1 MSNPFDQFDAA
12 PAAAP
17 VRARVQGNIDLN
29 KRPVVKNDDGTIS
42 TVRSMS
48 FGTDE
53 GEILIPTVSDDG
65 RIMSEQEAIDTYRK
79 TGRHLGIFDTP
90 DAATAYAESL
100 HEDQAKQYGGG
111 DEPNPFDQFD
121 VVDEGGAESRVAKR
135 RKLKGGMKALRGV
148 DAAVRGAADMLSA
161 GFADEAAGMVGG
173 LPALA
178 PGGET
183 YRDARQRITAE
194 ERAIDQADREDMPA
208 SRAIGQVG
216 GFIGGLGAGAVTN
229 LGRFTTAVPNA
240 LRAVGAGAGYGALGA
255 TGNAEGSI
263 PERLDDAAFGALL
276 GGVVGGVAVPVTGA
290 VGMGVNHL
298 LNRYA
303 APVERAARALRPR
316 TNAGQVRERINH
328 LREAG
333 AVPSFVSATD
343 ETGRGFVRASAAR
356 MTPAREAVQ
365 QRAEAA
371 SLNLPDRI
379 GIQARRAL
387 SDDPR
392 TPRAIA
398 AQLGGE
404 RRVNANRNF
413 GAVRGEEIPM
423 APETVQ
429 ALRTEHGR
437 DAIREAVRRE
447 RDPEVRAALNRLAND
462 ALDDPSTLITV
473 GMADRISRVLNGRAQ
488 EARDPDLAMTLSG
501 LANDVRAPTAN
512 AVPGYRTALDDYGA
526 ESRLMEA
533 AERGEDF
540 LLRNTDEFAD
550 EVAGPG
556 QPGNGLARATARR
569 AIERAAGENPAAA
582 PGVAR
587 KLATA
592 PEQQMRNRALLGDE
606 GAEALEAGM
615 GAEARVVRDIND
627 VAPRTGSQTQLRGA
641 DEEQLSGFVNAIQ
654 TVAQGR
660 VAVISALANRLKT
673 AGLTDADAQAVADV
687 STNPALLDDLVSRIE
702 RIDPG
707 RGQWLL
713 EVINQ
718 GGARN
723 TGEMIAAP

>member
-1 MSNPFDQFDAA
+1 MDQWDEFASAA
-12 PAAAP
+12 PQAGADPWAEFADASAEP
-17 VRARVQGNIDLN
+17 
-29 KRPVVKNDDGTIS
+29 
-42 TVRSMS
+42 
-48 FGTDE
+48 E
-53 GEILIPTVSDDG
+53 G
-65 RIMSEQEAIDTYRK
+65 
-79 TGRHLGIFDTP
+79 
-90 DAATAYAESL
+90 
-100 HEDQAKQYGGG
+100 
-111 DEPNPFDQFD
+111 
-121 VVDEGGAESRVAKR
+121 RVANR

-148 DAAVRGAADMLSA
+148 DAALRGAADMLTA
-161 GFADEAAGMVGG
+161 GFADEITGTVSA

-178 PGGET
+178 DGQDA
-183 YRDARQRITAE
+183 YRGARDQIIAE
-194 ERAIDQADREDMPA
+194 ERAIDQADREDMPI
-208 SRAIGQVG
+208 SRGAGQVA
-216 GFIGGLGAGAVTN
+216 GFVGGLGAGAVAN

-240 LRAVGAGAGYGALGA
+240 LRATGAGAAYGALGA
-255 TGNAEGSI
+255 AGNAEGDVL
-263 PERLDDAAFGALL
+263 ERLPEAGLGALL
-276 GGVVGGVAVPVTGA
+276 GGAVGAAAVPVTGA
-290 VGMGVNHL
+290 VGMGINAL
-298 LNRYA
+298 RNRFS
-303 APVERAARALRPR
+303 APVERAAHALRPR
-316 TNAGQVRERINH
+316 TDVNQVRQRINH
-328 LREAG
+328 LRTAG
-333 AVPSFVSATD
+333 AEPSFASGTD
-343 ETGRGFVRASAAR
+343 EAGRGFVRAAASR
-356 MTPAREAVQ
+356 MTPARELVQ

-429 ALRTEHGR
+429 ALRTDHGR
-437 DAIREAVRRE
+437 AAIQEAVRRE

-462 ALDDPSTLITV
+462 ALDDPSTPISV

-501 LANDVRAPTAN
+501 LANDIRQPTAR
-512 AVPGYRTALDDYGA
+512 AVPGYRTALDEYGA

-533 AERGEDF
+533 ADRGEDF

-550 EVAGPG
+550 EIAGPG
-556 QPGNGLARATARR
+556 QPGNELARATARR
-569 AIERAAGENPAAA
+569 AVERAAGENISAA

-592 PEQQMRNRALLGDE
+592 PEQQLRNRSLLGDE
-606 GAEALEAGM
+606 GADALEAGM
-615 GAEARVVRDIND
+615 GAEARVVRDLND
-627 VAPRTGSQTQLRGA
+627 VAPRTGSQTQLRDA
-641 DEEQLSGFVNAIQ
+641 DAERVSGFVNAVQ

-660 VAVISALANRLKT
+660 GAIISALANRLKT

-687 STNPALLDDLVSRIE
+687 STNPAMLDDLIARIE

-707 RGQWLL
+707 RGQWLM

-723 TGEMIAAP
+723 TGELIAAP